1 MFMAEAKKKQLF
13 GTNGVRGVVGEL
25 MTPELVMK
33 IAMAVGSMRPGTIA
47 VGRDTRT
54 SGPAFIEAAKAGLM
68 AVGCNVVDCGILP
81 TPGLQYLVKDHFD
94 AGIVITASHNPGNYN
109 GVKVIEP
116 DGTEMGDENSIL
128 VEERVFSS
136 SFAIKSWEEVASS
149 RSAPDMFQEYI
160 DGVVS
165 KVPAGIG
172 KGMTV
177 AIDPGCGAAYRT
189 TASILSDLGCRVLT
203 LNAQP
208 DGRFPARNPEPSE
221 EGLAP
226 LADLVKSVGAAFGVA
241 HDGDADRAVF
251 IDDKGRF
258 VEENKEF
265 ALIADAVCHGKSGI
279 IVTPV
284 SSSRLIEQIGKRHAC
299 TVDYTAVGS
308 IYVARRMRS
317 LIEAGKSV
325 IFGGE
330 GNGGLIYPDHQFC
343 RDGGMTA
350 AMMVLLLSI
359 KKQTLSSLVDDLPP
373 SVMLKHKFHTDK
385 APAMIEV
392 VSKKFSSDRINTI
405 DGLRIDRDDAW
416 ALIRPSGTEPLVR
429 LFIES
434 QDETVAKAFEKEIL
448 DSISPILA

>member
-1 MFMAEAKKKQLF
+1 MAEEKKKQLF

-33 IAMAVGSMRPGTIA
+33 IAMAVGSMRPGTVA

-54 SGPAFIEAAKAGLM
+54 SGPALIEAAKSGLM
-68 AVGCNVVDCGILP
+68 AVGCDVVDCGIVP
-81 TPGLQYLVKDHFD
+81 TPGLQYIVKEHFD

-109 GVKVIEP
+109 GVKVVES
-116 DGTEMGDENSIL
+116 DGTEMDDENSIA
-128 VEERVFSS
+128 VEERVFTGT
-136 SFAIKSWEEVASS
+136 FATKGWKEVGNE
-149 RSAPDMFQEYI
+149 RSAPDLIQEYI
-160 DGVVS
+160 NGVVS
-165 KVPAGIG
+165 KVAPDIG
-172 KGMTV
+172 SGMTV

-189 TASILSDLGCRVLT
+189 TAEILSKLGCRVVT
-203 LNAQP
+203 MNAQP

-226 LADLVKSVGAAFGVA
+226 LADLVLSIGAAFGVA

-265 ALIADAVCHGKSGI
+265 ALVADVVCSEKPGV

-284 SSSRLIEQIGKRHAC
+284 SSSRLIEQIGSRHSC

-308 IYVARRMRS
+308 IYVARRMRA
-317 LIEAGKSV
+317 LLDEGKLV
-325 IFGGE
+325 VFGGE
-330 GNGGLIYPDHQFC
+330 GNGGLIYPNHQFC

-350 AMMVLLLSI
+350 AMMVSLLVMRKKSLS
-359 KKQTLSSLVDDLPP
+359 TLVDELPP
-373 SVMLKHKFHTDK
+373 SIMLKHKFHTDK
-385 APAMIEV
+385 ASAMLAAVKE
-392 VSKKFSSDRINTI
+392 KFSQDSLNAV
-405 DGLRIDRDDAW
+405 DGLRIDRADAW

-429 LFIES
+429 LYVES
-434 QDETVAKAFEKEIL
+434 TDMSIAKEFEQEIL
-448 DSISPILA
+448 KCINPIIS

>member
-1 MFMAEAKKKQLF
+1 MAEEKKKQLF

-25 MTPELVMK
+25 ITPELVMK

-54 SGPAFIEAAKAGLM
+54 SGPALIAAAKSGLM
-68 AVGCNVVDCGILP
+68 AVGCDVVDCGILP
-81 TPGLQYLVKDHFD
+81 TPGLQYVVKEHFD
-94 AGIVITASHNPGNYN
+94 AGIMITASHNPGNYN

-116 DGTEMGDENSIL
+116 DGTEMDDENSIAI
-128 VEERVFSS
+128 EERVFSNTFS
-136 SFAIKSWEEVASS
+136 AKGWEEVGTE
-149 RSAPDMFQEYI
+149 RSVPDLVREYV

-165 KVPAGIG
+165 KVPGGIG
-172 KGMTV
+172 TGMTV
-177 AIDPGCGAAYRT
+177 VIDPGCGAAYRT
-189 TASILSDLGCRVLT
+189 TAAILSRLGCRVLT

-226 LADLVKSVGAAFGVA
+226 LADLVCSVGAVFGIA

-251 IDDKGRF
+251 VDDKGKF

-265 ALIADAVCHGKSGI
+265 ALVADAVCTGKSGI

-284 SSSRLIEQIGKRHAC
+284 SSSRLIEQIGTRHSC

-308 IYVARRMRS
+308 IYVARRMRA
-317 LIEAGKSV
+317 LLAEHKIV
-325 IFGGE
+325 VFGGE
-330 GNGGLIYPDHQFC
+330 GNGGLIYPNHQFC

-350 AMMVLLLSI
+350 AMMVHLLAMKKLPLS
-359 KKQTLSSLVDDLPP
+359 KLVDDLPP

-385 APAMIEV
+385 SAILLDAV
-392 VSKKFSSDRINTI
+392 KKKFSRDQINTV
-405 DGLRIDRDDAW
+405 DGLRIDRLDVW

-429 LFIES
+429 LYIES
-434 QDETVAKAFEKEIL
+434 SNEASAKAFEAEIFEC
-448 DSISPILA
+448 ITPILS